1 MKKILLVGSSGFLGK
16 NVLNQ
21 INRENEIFSISGK
34 NDCDVSNIESL
45 KSFVAELDFDYIIN
59 CAAFVGGI
67 AYGYKY
73 PAEMLSV
80 NSKIL

>member
-21 INRENEIFSISGK
+21 INKENEIHLISGK
-34 NDCDVSNIESL
+34 DECDVSDIASL
-45 KSFVAELDFDYIIN
+45 KSFVSELDFDYIIN

-73 PAEMLSV
+73 PAE
-80 NSKIL
+80 K